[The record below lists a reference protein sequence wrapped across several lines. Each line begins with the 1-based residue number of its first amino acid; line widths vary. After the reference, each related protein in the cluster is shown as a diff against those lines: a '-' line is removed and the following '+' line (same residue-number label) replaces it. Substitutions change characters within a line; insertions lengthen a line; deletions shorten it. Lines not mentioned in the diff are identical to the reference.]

1 MKKVL
6 NIPWVASLLLLAV
19 LMVVGLITDRL
30 NGGLV
35 FWPGFISMML
45 FYSVIFYIALKAAD
59 FGKGDHILGGRSM
72 PLWLGVFTM
81 SATWIGG
88 GFINGTAEYTYSEGL
103 LWVQAPWGYAL
114 SLIVGGLFFAKPMRV
129 RNYTTMLDP
138 LEEKFGRQ
146 SNLLFFIPALLGD
159 LFWTAAILVAL
170 GTTFGT
176 ILGLGLS
183 TSIILSGLIVILYTS
198 VGGLWSVAVTDVIQ
212 LVILFAGLILV
223 VWTAA
228 SSWADLGGI
237 YDAYRLSLGDR
248 AIPWPTNGILG
259 SSRALW
265 WDSALLLIF
274 GGIPWQ
280 VYFQRVLA
288 SKDANVARNLS
299 LLAGI
304 VCLLAALPPVL
315 IGMIAHTSNL
325 SAMGIPEIEDPSFVL
340 PHVIKYLTNP
350 VVATI
355 GLGAVAAA
363 VMSSAD
369 SSILS
374 SSSVIVWNV
383 FPKKVTQ
390 IDSFHLKKI
399 RYVIWIVGVC
409 TMLIALKVGSIY
421 QLWFL
426 CSDLIYCL
434 LFPLLVT
441 ALFDPKAN
449 ASGAYAGFFIA
460 LVLRL
465 GGGDSLLGVDA
476 FLPYPQTD
484 GVITV
489 PFKTIAM
496 LAGLSAIMLVSR
508 IFPAKRI

>member
-1 MKKVL
+1 M
-6 NIPWVASLLLLAV
+6 
-19 LMVVGLITDRL
+19 RL
-30 NGGLV
+30 
-35 FWPGFISMML
+35 
-45 FYSVIFYIALKAAD
+45 
-59 FGKGDHILGGRSM
+59 
-72 PLWLGVFTM
+72 
-81 SATWIGG
+81 
-88 GFINGTAEYTYSEGL
+88 
-103 LWVQAPWGYAL
+103 
-114 SLIVGGLFFAKPMRV
+114 

-176 ILGLGLS
+176 ILGLGLN
-183 TSIILSGLIVILYTS
+183 TSIILSGLIVIAYTS

-212 LVILFAGLILV
+212 LAILFVGLTLV
-223 VWTAA
+223 VWTIAG
-228 SSWADLGGI
+228 SWPYLGEI
-237 YDAYRLSLGDR
+237 YDEYRLSFGQR
-248 AIPWPTNGILG
+248 ALLWPTMGVLG
-259 SSRALW
+259 NSKALW

-299 LLAGI
+299 ILAGL
-304 VCLLAALPPVL
+304 VCLLAALPPIL
-315 IGMIAHTSNL
+315 IGMIAHTTDL
-325 SAMGIPEIEDPSFVL
+325 AALGLPEIEDPSFVL

-383 FPKKVTQ
+383 FPKALNESQ
-390 IDSFHLKKI
+390 LNSIKKI
-399 RYVIWIVGVC
+399 RYVIWIVRVC
-409 TMLIALKVGSIY
+409 TMLIALQVGSIY
-421 QLWFL
+421 QLWVL

-449 ASGAYAGFFIA
+449 AAGAYAGFFVA
-460 LVLRL
+460 LALRL
-465 GGGDSLLGVDA
+465 GGGDSLLGFDA
-476 FLPYPQTD
+476 FLPYPQVE
-484 GVITV
+484 GIITI

-496 LAGLSAIMLVSR
+496 LAGLSTIMLISR
-508 IFPAKRI
+508 IFPNKTAFAEH